1 MAADIRCRC
10 ASVRPEL
17 GKPLAEDNE
26 LGAQT
31 RIETVGLGRP
41 SGFPPRERLL
51 GAAELRERGLPA
63 PLELG
68 PDKPVV
74 GIDSVEL
81 PLGVMRL
88 VAETVDLL
96 GLCAP
101 QRLVGLTLRLARASP
116 GVNLG
121 GCHCCQEKTAATL
134 LSIAAERKHC
144 QTGTPWCCRR

>member
-1 MAADIRCRC
+1 
-10 ASVRPEL
+10 L
-17 GKPLAEDNE
+17 
-26 LGAQT
+26 
-31 RIETVGLGRP
+31 RIETVGLGRR

-68 PDKPVV
+68 RDKPVV

-96 GLCAP
+96 GLSAP
-101 QRLVGLTLRLARASP
+101 QRLVGLTVRLKPRLPVGSYGWP
-116 GVNLG
+116 
-121 GCHCCQEKTAATL
+121 TAAL
-134 LSIAAERKHC
+134 ASIGIGGHLAMPPLPHHRLYGSVPRRFGGLSIHQFSIGGNPRRRKRA
-144 QTGTPWCCRR
+144 W